1 MGLEKNQ
8 QWWKT
13 TQAKQVGGAGLGA
26 ALLGVVVW
34 WVAYYPFVSTEDAR
48 VAMTLVRVAPSVV
61 GGRVEKILAQ
71 EGDRVLKD
79 QVLIEIE
86 HEISQAGFDK
96 ADAENTLAQKE
107 LIRMQAL
114 AHSGSATGQM
124 LDRAKALAAKT
135 AADLALAKNA
145 LDNTYL
151 RSPFDGVIVQKIA
164 EVGNILERNQPGAVV
179 ADDRNAWVSANI
191 EETSVGSVKI
201 GQEAEIDVDEG
212 GVMLGKILEI
222 RQSVASQFALIP
234 SDSGSGNF
242 TKVVQRV
249 PIKIEITKRNNL
261 VLRAGQSV
269 EIKIRVH

>member
-1 MGLEKNQ
+1 MGSEKNQ

-13 TQAKQVGGAGLGA
+13 AKAKKVGVAGLGA

-34 WVAYYPFVSTEDAR
+34 WFAYYPFVSTEDAR
-48 VAMTLVRVAPSVV
+48 IAMTLVRVAPSVV
-61 GGRVEKILAQ
+61 GGRVEKILVQ
-71 EGDRVLKD
+71 EGDRVTKG

-86 HEISQAGFDK
+86 HEISQAGLDK
-96 ADAENTLAQKE
+96 ADAENNLAQKE

-114 AHSGSATGQM
+114 ARSGSATGQM
-124 LDRAKALAAKT
+124 LDKAKALAAKT
-135 AADLALAKNA
+135 DADLALARNT
-145 LDNTYL
+145 LENTYL
-151 RSPFDGVIVQKIA
+151 RSLFDGVVVQKIA
-164 EVGNILERNQPGAVV
+164 EVGNILERNQPGVVV

-191 EETSVGSVKI
+191 EETSVGSVRL
-201 GQEAEIDVDEG
+201 GQEVAIDVDEG
-212 GVMLGKILEI
+212 GVMSGKVLEI

-249 PIKIEITKRNNL
+249 PIKIEITKRNDL